1 MALIGR
7 TLRDARL
14 QRGLT
19 IDQAAHDTRISARFL
34 EALESE
40 SFDELPAPVYVRG
53 FLRSYAN
60 YLRVDP
66 EPLLGALASERGA
79 PVSGPDAFVGGPRQ
93 APMRGGRSDPFR
105 RSPPPPPVAPP
116 LPADDEATPEDEDE
130 GWEAP
135 AAVAI
140 AAARGPD
147 ARGGTVPGPYPGE
160 QEPYR
165 SRRVSGMLTERPPA
179 GGGGSRTARLLVLAA
194 VAFVVLIGGI
204 VAAVALSGGGGEKKS
219 AAGTGSTATASP
231 RTVVSVGTATVRPT
245 ASGTTSATPGVGT
258 PATTTTPAPGTATPV
273 GTPGAPTPTPLPG
286 ETPTPVSN
294 TPTATPTVPPTA
306 TATPIPTATP
316 TPRPPTPT
324 PTPIVAHPFAYELCT
339 GRDNCGDPPY
349 RIVCAPDG
357 WFLDKPRTFPASTYG
372 WTVTS
377 VDRLSL
383 APGACG

>member
-40 SFDELPAPVYVRG
+40 SFDDLPAPVYVRG

-79 PVSGPDAFVGGPRQ
+79 PMSGPDAFVGGPRQ
-93 APMRGGRSDPFR
+93 APMRGSRSDPFR

-116 LPADDEATPEDEDE
+116 LQDDDALDESE
-130 GWEAP
+130 EEWEEPSPVAVGIAP
-135 AAVAI
+135 G
-140 AAARGPD
+140 ARGETIPE
-147 ARGGTVPGPYPGE
+147 PYAQE
-160 QEPYR
+160 QEPFR
-165 SRRVSGMLTERPPA
+165 SRRVSGVLMERPSS

-204 VAAVALSGGGGEKKS
+204 VAAVALGGGGDKKS
-219 AAGTGSTATASP
+219 TAGTAPTATTSP
-231 RTVVSVGTATVRPT
+231 RTVVSVGSATVRAT
-245 ASGTTSATPGVGT
+245 ASGTSSATPGAGT
-258 PATTTTPAPGTATPV
+258 PGSTQTSAPGTATPAA
-273 GTPGAPTPTPLPG
+273 TPGAPTATPKPG

-306 TATPIPTATP
+306 TPTAIPTATP

-324 PTPIVAHPFAYELCT
+324 PTPVISHPFAYELCT

-357 WFLDKPRTFPASTYG
+357 WFLDKPRSFPASTYG

-377 VDRLSL
+377 VDRLSQ
-383 APGACG
+383 APSACG